1 MTAMAS
7 DVLEIYG
14 DNNSIV
20 VSSRNILAPW
30 NATNRDGLIARR
42 RNCAEAKNNT
52 ARFSPD
58 FCEARVLMDLIT
70 QLAAAVGRLPQR
82 KRHRSLASET
92 DCDGWV

>member
-30 NATNRDGLIARR
+30 MATKGEVLTGGR

-58 FCEARVLMDLIT
+58 LCQARVFMDLIP
-70 QLAAAVGRLPQR
+70 QLATAVGRLPQR
-82 KRHRSLASET
+82 KRHRSLASKT
-92 DCDGWV
+92 HCDGWV